1 MYNVYLLIDVPHVIA
16 ESVQI
21 IMVKDKMQM
30 QTAVTA
36 YFSSKQLLLF
46 VFARHNRLYLP
57 VMFHWYYAVFSE
69 IAVAY

>member
-1 MYNVYLLIDVPHVIA
+1 MYYVSLLIDVPHVIA
-16 ESVQI
+16 GSAQI
-21 IMVKDKMQM
+21 IMVEDKMQR

-46 VFARHNRLYLP
+46 FFARHNRFYLP